1 MLTPQSSQFMP
12 MLVVPGTKVPVPM
25 VYAYEGVQTG
35 IGVGVGVTD
44 GVGVGVP
51 GGQLL
56 QFGRP
61 TTFNVY
67 THPRLAGLTLVEK
80 TTRSK
85 QVFAGIVAWNM
96 VTVGGE
102 ALLSPG
108 SPRYLAALAI
118 SPAAKGSRYAATWT
132 LLVAVPSTLTVNET
146 VTQIGALVGLL
157 NWWVL

>member
-1 MLTPQSSQFMP
+1 MA
-12 MLVVPGTKVPVPM
+12 VAVAAAVAVA
-25 VYAYEGVQTG
+25 VAVAVGVAVAVAVAV
-35 IGVGVGVTD
+35 GVGVGVA
-44 GVGVGVP
+44 

-61 TTFNVY
+61 TTFKVY

-96 VTVGGE
+96 LTVGGE
-102 ALLSPG
+102 PLLSPG
-108 SPRYLAALAI
+108 SPRYLAALPI
-118 SPAAKGSRYAATWT
+118 SPGAKGSRYAATWT